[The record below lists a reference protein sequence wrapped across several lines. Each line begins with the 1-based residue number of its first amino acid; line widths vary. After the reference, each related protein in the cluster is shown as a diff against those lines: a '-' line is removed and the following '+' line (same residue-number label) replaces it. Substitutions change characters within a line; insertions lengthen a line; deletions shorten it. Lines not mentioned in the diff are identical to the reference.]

1 MGIMATK
8 QSKVVVVFIILTL
21 LTSIFVIGEKPLV
34 AFNVLKDPAVQ
45 FKWVDDDGSI
55 WTDADDDGVIPYVP
69 PIEQVPLD
77 IQFQIIKD
85 NNTYF
90 GQENQ
95 QQAMENITLSG
106 NALFTGTLD
115 KIPEVTFINSTT
127 WNVPVVPTMDINGG
141 EINITATAWNT
152 TITEKLSIGGDN
164 LNGTIVT
171 ITPNEFIFGQN
182 QTLTI
187 QVRGATGYPYPNAQV
202 YVCYIGDVD
211 GGIPGDPIESHMLD
225 YKNGGGSNNG
235 EYTLILNTSQQ
246 TVNQTL
252 AGFATVKARR
262 NISAYVKL
270 YRGGTPTYVYGYA
283 KSEMKPGLSELE
295 IEIKGG
301 FLGKIIIKNIGN
313 ETAYDVNWSIN
324 IIGGVFG
331 RINISSRGALAL
343 PLQPGEEKTAFWVT
357 IGFGRLKIT
366 TTASALNADEVTKET
381 KGFVFLFFIIIL

>member
-1 MGIMATK
+1 MIKKGLAVGLFCML
-8 QSKVVVVFIILTL
+8 ILAIPFSSVGEINSPL
-21 LTSIFVIGEKPLV
+21 ITSNTEG
-34 AFNVLKDPAVQ
+34 DSAVQ

-55 WTDADDDGVIPYVP
+55 WTNADDDGVIPYIP

-115 KIPEVTFINSTT
+115 EIPEVTFINSTT
-127 WNVPVVPTMDINGG
+127 WNVPLVPTMALNGG
-141 EINITATAWNT
+141 EIIITVTAWNT

-182 QTLTI
+182 LTLIIT
-187 QVRGATGYPYPNAQV
+187 VTGATGYPYPNAQV

-225 YKNGGGSNNG
+225 YINGGGNTNG

-270 YRGGTPTYVYGYA
+270 YVGGPPTYVYGYA

-295 IEIKGG
+295 IEVEGG
-301 FLGKIIIKNIGN
+301 FPGKIIIRNIGN
-313 ETAYDVNWSIN
+313 ETAYDVNWSVN
-324 IIGGVFG
+324 ITGGIFG
-331 RINISSRGALAL
+331 YVNYNSKGSLSL
-343 PLQPGEEKTAFWVT
+343 PLQAGNEKKVLWLP
-357 IGFGRLKIT
+357 IGFGRLEIT
-366 TTASALNADEVTKET
+366 ATASAFNAEEVQKTVE
-381 KGFVFLFFIIIL
+381 GFLLLFFVIIL